1 MTDET
6 PRPAKRS
13 RKHAPEADVPPQLE
27 TPVDAPA
34 VVQEGAP
41 VPEVDVLAP
50 AEPAPVPAADLAPAE
65 PAPVPAAEPAPAPVA
80 TIASLR
86 LERGGIAEAT
96 ADTVEVRMGG
106 IGALDADDVF
116 VQLGGIGAARA
127 ERVSVEFGSVG
138 AAMAGEIRVTQGF
151 AGSVLAREATIE
163 QGIVRTLVA
172 QHVQITRPS
181 AVLVMIAQHVSG
193 DVRPVLD
200 WRGALVAGIAF
211 GLVSG
216 LVGTARIAR
225 VRAGR

>member
-13 RKHAPEADVPPQLE
+13 RKHAPAADVPPQVE
-27 TPVDAPA
+27 TPVEAPVDTPA
-34 VVQEGAP
+34 VVQEGIS
-41 VPEVDVLAP
+41 VPEVDVP
-50 AEPAPVPAADLAPAE
+50 GPAE
-65 PAPVPAAEPAPAPVA
+65 PAPVPAAEPAAAPVA

-151 AGSVLAREATIE
+151 AGSVMAREATIE

-181 AVLVMIAQHVSG
+181 AVLVLIAQRVTG

-216 LVGTARIAR
+216 LVGTARRAR

>member
-13 RKHAPEADVPPQLE
+13 RKRTSDGAAPPPVE
-27 TPVDAPA
+27 TPVDALR
-34 VVQEGAP
+34 VEQEGAP
-41 VPEVDVLAP
+41 AAEVGAQAEADQAESASAAPAPATP
-50 AEPAPVPAADLAPAE
+50 AEPT
-65 PAPVPAAEPAPAPVA
+65 PAPVT

-106 IGALDADDVF
+106 IGALDADEVF
-116 VQLGGIGAARA
+116 VQFGGVGAARA

-138 AAMAGEIRVTQGF
+138 AAMAGELRVTQGF
-151 AGSVLAREATIE
+151 AGSVIAREATIE

-172 QHVQITRPS
+172 QNVTVTRPS
-181 AVLVMIAQHVSG
+181 AVLVMIAQRVSG
-193 DVRPVLD
+193 EIRPLLD
-200 WRGALVAGIAF
+200 WRGALAFGVAF

-216 LVGTARIAR
+216 LFRLVGSRR
-225 VRAGR
+225 

>member
-1 MTDET
+1 MPDET
-6 PRPAKRS
+6 PKPAKRS
-13 RKHAPEADVPPQLE
+13 RKHTPEADAQPQVEAPLE
-27 TPVDAPA
+27 APVDTLA
-34 VVQEGAP
+34 VVQEGTP
-41 VPEVDVLAP
+41 VPEVGVQAP
-50 AEPAPVPAADLAPAE
+50 AEPATMPPAE
-65 PAPVPAAEPAPAPVA
+65 PGPVRPAEPAPAPVA

-116 VQLGGIGAARA
+116 VQLGGIGAAKA

-151 AGSVLAREATIE
+151 AGSILAREATIE
-163 QGIVRTLVA
+163 QSIVRTLVA

-181 AVLVMIAQHVSG
+181 AVLVLIAQRVTG

-216 LVGTARIAR
+216 LVGTVRAGR